1 MAIEP
6 ISPPLT
12 AMKTLLSLTLALTA
26 AAASFAQTPSAP
38 GKPPIGIRRPPEERK
53 PIGTIVRPSPIQQ
66 PVINTNSLLKVN
78 VTYQTHN
85 LQIPWQK
92 ESAGGR
98 RGLGVVLPN
107 NRVLVTAQMVADS
120 TYIELELPDSGQK
133 LPAKV
138 EAVDY
143 EANLALIAPN
153 SPTKEKAFFAG
164 LTGVQV
170 DTTARIGDTL
180 SVWQTGRVG
189 DLIVTPMRISKV
201 MTQGYFVENA
211 AFLVYEATG
220 IIRSESNSFT
230 LPIVKGGKLAALL
243 LRYDSKNQ
251 VATLLPAPIIA
262 HFLQDV
268 ADGKYDGFPSLGIEF
283 QITMDDQFREYL
295 GLKNGE
301 PGVFISK
308 VMKGGSA
315 DKAGVKVGDIMTYVD
330 GLAIDSRGDY
340 QDPQF
345 GAVSASHLI
354 RGKSFVGDDFEIR
367 VQRDGKEVILK
378 SQLTRKMPDDYLV
391 RPYLFDHGPKYV
403 LSGGVLFQELTS
415 PYLASFGGEQ
425 RGGAILRLQ
434 RIASNPE
441 EFEKDGRKKV
451 VFIGAILPTASTQ
464 GYERMSGQVVLEV
477 NGKKITELAD
487 VAAALKEPKDGLHIL
502 KLREFPHILHL
513 DAISVERDNLQLT
526 NGAFRVSE
534 LSRLE

>member
-1 MAIEP
+1 
-6 ISPPLT
+6 
-12 AMKTLLSLTLALTA
+12 MKTLLSLTLALTA